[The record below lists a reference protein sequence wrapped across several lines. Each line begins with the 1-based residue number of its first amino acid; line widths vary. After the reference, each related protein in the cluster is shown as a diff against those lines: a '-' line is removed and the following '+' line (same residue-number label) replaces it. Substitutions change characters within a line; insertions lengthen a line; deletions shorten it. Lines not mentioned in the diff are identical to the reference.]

1 MKEMTLTIQGMTCH
15 HCVMAVRKE
24 LTKLPGTEVRDVQIG
39 SARLAVD
46 ETKVT
51 PALIEAAVQDAGF
64 ILAG

>member
-39 SARLAVD
+39 SARLIVD

-64 ILAG
+64 ILVG

>member
-24 LTKLPGTEVRDVQIG
+24 LTKIPGIEVRDVQIG
-39 SARLAVD
+39 SARLIVD

>member
-51 PALIEAAVQDAGF
+51 PALIEAAVQEAGF
-64 ILAG
+64 ILVG

>member
-64 ILAG
+64 ILVG

>member
-24 LTKLPGTEVRDVQIG
+24 LTKLPGIEVRDVQIG
-39 SARLAVD
+39 SARLIVD

>member
-39 SARLAVD
+39 SARLIVD

>member
-24 LTKLPGTEVRDVQIG
+24 LTKIPGIEVRDVQIG
-39 SARLAVD
+39 SARLIVD

-64 ILAG
+64 ILVG